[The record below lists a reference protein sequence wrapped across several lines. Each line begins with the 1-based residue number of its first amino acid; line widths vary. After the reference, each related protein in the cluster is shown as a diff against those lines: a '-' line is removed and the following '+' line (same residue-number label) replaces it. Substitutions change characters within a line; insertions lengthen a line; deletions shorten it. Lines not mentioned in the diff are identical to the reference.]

1 MTNQTVQTK
10 QTPQGPG
17 PKPGR
22 KRGRPA
28 EKKTPV
34 TSGPVPDVTAVSH
47 AVPASQEAPSKYH
60 RVLNGFWVD
69 IYDIL
74 DAYSITNPGD
84 QHAIKKMTMPGGRGV
99 KTANQ
104 DREKAIVSLKRAIQL
119 ATRSV

>member
-1 MTNQTVQTK
+1 MTNQTVK
-10 QTPQGPG
+10 AKPG

-22 KRGRPA
+22 KMGRPA
-28 EKKTPV
+28 RKKEVVTFAAPTP
-34 TSGPVPDVTAVSH
+34 TAAVSH

-84 QHAIKKMTMPGGRGV
+84 QHAIKKMAMPGGRGV

-104 DREKAIVSLKRAIQL
+104 DREEAIVSLKRAIQL
-119 ATRSV
+119 DR

>member
-1 MTNQTVQTK
+1 MTNQTVK
-10 QTPQGPG
+10 AKPG

-22 KRGRPA
+22 KRSRPA
-28 EKKTPV
+28 GKKEVVTFAAVAPV
-34 TSGPVPDVTAVSH
+34 DPDYP
-47 AVPASQEAPSKYH
+47 VPASEEAPSKYH

-84 QHAIKKMTMPGGRGV
+84 QHAIKKMAMPGGRGV

-104 DREKAIVSLKRAIQL
+104 DREEAIVSLKRAIQL
-119 ATRSV
+119 DR

>member
-28 EKKTPV
+28 SKKTPV
-34 TSGPVPDVTAVSH
+34 TFAAPAAPVSH
-47 AVPASQEAPSKYH
+47 AVPASEEAPSKYH

-84 QHAIKKMTMPGGRGV
+84 QHAIKKMAMPGGRGV

-104 DREKAIVSLKRAIQL
+104 DREEAIVSLKRAIQL
-119 ATRSV
+119 DR